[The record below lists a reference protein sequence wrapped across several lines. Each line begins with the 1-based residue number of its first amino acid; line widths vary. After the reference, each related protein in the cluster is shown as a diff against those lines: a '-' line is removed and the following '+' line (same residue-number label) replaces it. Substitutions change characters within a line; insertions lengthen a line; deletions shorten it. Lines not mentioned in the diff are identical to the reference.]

1 MRRELVETR
10 VECCYRVACNHPHF
24 IAQTNHTKS
33 TKQRYHSLST
43 EIKDHLGVFLL
54 ELSREAAEADA
65 KSLEGLGSGGG
76 PALPWPLLLLL
87 VEAIPPGAAAAVA
100 TGSGGSRR
108 LGGLGTLAQR
118 EHGARMLV
126 AQSSGT
132 QSLDCSALC
141 SSAAAGP
148 FLISWR
154 RLPYSRSSPS
164 VLIVSTSS

>member
-1 MRRELVETR
+1 MRRELVETSM
-10 VECCYRVACNHPHF
+10 ECCYRVACSAPSF
-24 IAQTNHTKS
+24 YRTNTDYTKPI
-33 TKQRYHSLST
+33 KQRYHSLST

-76 PALPWPLLLLL
+76 SALSWPLLLLL
-87 VEAIPPGAAAAVA
+87 VETIPPRAAAAVA
-100 TGSGGSRR
+100 TGSGSRR

-132 QSLDCSALC
+132 LSLDCSELC
-141 SSAAAGP
+141 SSSSHLLSSSGRPHRLDFVAG
-148 FLISWR
+148 
-154 RLPYSRSSPS
+154 
-164 VLIVSTSS
+164 IVYF